1 MMISYLSLLL
11 SVLSLLT
18 NPENPVNPKNPGQNP
33 VNPEN
38 HINQSKWYKGNLHTH
53 SYWSD
58 GDEFPEMILD
68 WYKTHGYDFVALS
81 DHNTMARG
89 EKWVKVVK
97 SRMYTEAFDKY
108 LAKFG
113 PEWVTYKVDSG
124 RTHVKLKTYPE
135 YKNRFEDEKFL
146 IIPSEEI
153 TDRFQGKPIHL
164 CATNLQNVLPPQ
176 GGSSV
181 METMQRNIDAVLAQR
196 KETGVPMFPHIN
208 HPNFYYAISP
218 QDMIGLRGERFFE
231 VYNGHPLV
239 HNEGDSLH
247 PGTEQMWDEINV
259 AYFKRQQPL
268 LLGLGTDD
276 SHSYH
281 QFGTAYS
288 NAGRGWVMVY
298 ATSLEAGALIEAME
312 RGDFYSSSGVTLK
325 DVSVQ
330 KKTLSVEVALEAG
343 VTYTIEFI
351 GATADDGKT
360 RVLKSI
366 KGTKASFQL
375 TAKHLFVRARI
386 TSSKMKPNPYR
397 ENEVEMAWTQPV
409 SYR

>member
-1 MMISYLSLLL
+1 MITSYLSLLL
-11 SVLSLLT
+11 STLLLLT
-18 NPENPVNPKNPGQNP
+18 NPENPVNPNNPGQK
-33 VNPEN
+33 ET
-38 HINQSKWYKGNLHTH
+38 KRWYKGNLHTH

-89 EKWVKVVK
+89 EKWIKVVK
-97 SRMYTEAFDKY
+97 SRMYAEAFDKY

-135 YKNRFEDEKFL
+135 YKKRFEDKNFL
-146 IIPSEEI
+146 IVPAEEI
-153 TDRFQGKPIHL
+153 TDRFEGKPIHL

-176 GGSSV
+176 GGTSV
-181 METMQRNIDAVLAQR
+181 METMQRNVDAVLAQR

-208 HPNFYYAISP
+208 HPNFYYAIST

-268 LLGLGTDD
+268 LMGLGTDD

-298 ATSLEAGALIEAME
+298 ATSLEAGTLIEAME

-330 KKTLSVEVALEAG
+330 KKTLSVEVAEEAG

-351 GATADDGKT
+351 GATADDEKAK
-360 RVLKSI
+360 VLKRI
-366 KGTKASFQL
+366 MGTKASFQL
-375 TAKHLFVRARI
+375 TAQHLFVRARI